1 MRGCLAA
8 FAAALLAAAPAIAG
22 SLTLDGDFAEGGL
35 VRAVAA
41 PGTRVTLDGQAVP
54 VAPDGRFLLGFGRDA
69 PATAELVLLLSDGTR
84 EERRLAVAQ
93 RSYAVQR
100 IDGLPR
106 DTVTPDPATLER
118 IKREAAEVRAA
129 RAEPSEEGGFEERLV
144 WPVRGPLSGLYGSQR
159 ILDGEPHAP
168 HLGVDIAAP
177 AGTPVVAAASGIVRL
192 AAPLFLT
199 GNTVIID
206 HGGGLTTT
214 YAHLS
219 RMDVAVGRRVK
230 QGEEIGAVGATGRAT
245 GPNLHW
251 GVEWLGTRLDPQL
264 AAGPMKPE

>member
-1 MRGCLAA
+1 MKGCLAA
-8 FAAALLAAAPAIAG
+8 FAAVLLAAAPATAD

-35 VRAVAA
+35 VRAAVA
-41 PGTRVTLDGQAVP
+41 PGTRVTLDGRSVP

-69 PATAELVLLLSDGTR
+69 PATAELVLLLPDGTR
-84 EERRLAVAQ
+84 EERRLAVAP

-118 IKREAAEVRAA
+118 IKREAGEVRAA
-129 RAEPSEEGGFEERLV
+129 RALSSEESGFEEHLV

-159 ILDGEPHAP
+159 ILDGEPRAP

-177 AGTPVVAAASGIVRL
+177 AGTPVVAAAAGMVRL
-192 AAPLFLT
+192 AEALFLT

-219 RMDVAVGRRVK
+219 RMAVRVGQHVR
-230 QGEEIGAVGATGRAT
+230 QGTEIGAVGATGRAT

-264 AAGPMKPE
+264 AAGPMPAG